1 MPVALP
7 AADKPRSL
15 PRFRPAAAAKV
26 RAAQAE
32 KTAAEERKHAPQ
44 VAFPVEKP
52 EPAKAAPP
60 TAKVEKVQPAAPKLG
75 PGDDWMKASN
85 VMKYNI
91 DVDPMSKDIDAKE
104 NDVEEHRKFNL
115 KSVGLVAK
123 QTTPNR
129 A

>member
-60 TAKVEKVQPAAPKLG
+60 TAKAKKVQPAAPKLG

-91 DVDPMSKDIDAKE
+91 DADPMST
-104 NDVEEHRKFNL
+104 
-115 KSVGLVAK
+115 KS
-123 QTTPNR
+123 TRRR
-129 A
+129 ATW